1 MIRAGLAE
9 RSGVESAP
17 GAARQALRRVAPLH
31 AGTESLRTPRWREP
45 DSNPWSR
52 VQTTPALGY
61 SLLVTKSLS
70 ARGLGPPDL
79 AISAGE
85 LPHAGAQTI
94 DVWKTERAPV
104 AEKSR
109 QTWRQ
114 RVPHS

>member
-1 MIRAGLAE
+1 MIE
-9 RSGVESAP
+9 FWMT
-17 GAARQALRRVAPLH
+17 LH
-31 AGTESLRTPRWREP
+31 WREP

-61 SLLVTKSLS
+61 SLLITKSLS

-94 DVWKTERAPV
+94 DVWKTGRRSRPV